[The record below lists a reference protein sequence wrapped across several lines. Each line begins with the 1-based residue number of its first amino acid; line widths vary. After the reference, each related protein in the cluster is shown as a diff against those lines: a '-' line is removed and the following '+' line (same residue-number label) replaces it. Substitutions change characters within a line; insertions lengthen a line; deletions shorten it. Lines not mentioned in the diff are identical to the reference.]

1 MDKIKRIIDVNLNRF
16 NEGMRVIEELFRFY
30 FDDPQM
36 TKISKTFRHDFTSF
50 LKKRFKITQL
60 YISRDIAMDVG
71 KTISTEEEIIRI
83 GVEDIFYANAGRVK
97 EAIRTV
103 EEYLKLYDKELS
115 KKVERLRYRF
125 YDIEKKMAEFF
136 NKKSK
141 IFYSKKIY
149 PIFSPIAYNKKFKD
163 VIDILKNFNIAVL
176 QLRMKESETD
186 EFYKTAKYI
195 REELPDTVL
204 VINDRLD
211 IAISIGANGIHIGE
225 NDLPYKKVKELVDD
239 SMLIGVS
246 ARNEKELKK
255 YSETGADYI
264 GVGPIY
270 KTKTKKD
277 AGREIGEDI
286 AIELAKK
293 YSSHF
298 IVGIGGINRCRAKR
312 LLNSGI
318 NMIAGVSDIFNGN
331 VEENLKGY
339 IDDFGE
345 EGVLL

>member
-36 TKISKTFRHDFTSF
+36 TNISKTFKHDFTSF

-115 KKVERLRYRF
+115 KKIEKLRYQF

-149 PIFSPIAYNKKFKD
+149 PVFSPNAYDKKFKD
-163 VIDILKNFNIAVL
+163 VIDILKNYKIAVL
-176 QLRMKESETD
+176 QLRMKEVDTN
-186 EFYKTAKYI
+186 EFYKAAKHI
-195 REELPDTVL
+195 RKELPDTVL
-204 VINDRLD
+204 IINDRID
-211 IAISIGANGIHIGE
+211 IAISIGANGIHIGQ
-225 NDLPYKKVKELVDD
+225 NDLPYKKVKELVDN
-239 SMLIGVS
+239 SMLVGVS
-246 ARNEKELKK
+246 ARNEKELIK
-255 YSETGADYI
+255 YFEVGVDYI
-264 GVGPIY
+264 GLGPIY

-277 AGREIGEDI
+277 AGKEIGENL
-286 AIELAKK
+286 AIQLAEK
-293 YSSHF
+293 YSSYF
-298 IVGIGGINRCRAKR
+298 IVGIGGINRYRAKK

-331 VEENLKGY
+331 IEENLKNY
-339 IDDFGE
+339 IDDFGK